1 MKGHAGFRSG
11 RRNPFSPPP
20 SAVVVVV
27 EDDTRFW
34 HIRRTQYVQSFAFLA
49 FPLPPLQLGSRHCQS
64 GGFEQRNN
72 ERGKKFQ
79 ILLYYLNGQYRAA
92 DRNSERKQQKFSA
105 SGFSVR
111 DPSGSTRSG
120 PWTSSEAS
128 RGVREAHKPARPG
141 RGQHYGIGSSQI
153 VSSLP
158 PNTWGIERRK
168 KEGR

>member
-11 RRNPFSPPP
+11 RRNPFSPP

-34 HIRRTQYVQSFAFLA
+34 HIRRTQYVHWREREKSFAFLA

-79 ILLYYLNGQYRAA
+79 ILLYYLNVQYQIFIGVPISLSRHLRRLYTRTFISASTLA
-92 DRNSERKQQKFSA
+92 CMGISLFSKFSY
-105 SGFSVR
+105 
-111 DPSGSTRSG
+111 GSCLRNILSRSI
-120 PWTSSEAS
+120 AK
-128 RGVREAHKPARPG
+128 R
-141 RGQHYGIGSSQI
+141 
-153 VSSLP
+153 LFP
-158 PNTWGIERRK
+158 PTPK
-168 KEGR
+168 